1 VGTVERPIERAKE
14 RASAATGRAGT
25 ELRAARRDRN
35 LSLAM
40 VGASVGI
47 TAAAVSRIER
57 GLAPEVSVLR
67 LAQLSE
73 AVGLEL
79 SLRFYGGG
87 LPVRDAAHAALLAR
101 FHQAIHPTLRWAV
114 EVPFP
119 RPGDQRAWDALVA
132 GTGWR
137 YGVEAETAP
146 RDVQALARRLA
157 MKLRDGN
164 TDGILLVLPKTRRVR
179 EFLVAGQGL
188 LDATL
193 PVSAATARARLA
205 AGLDPGGD
213 AIVLI

>member
-1 VGTVERPIERAKE
+1 VGTVERPIERARE
-14 RASAATGRAGT
+14 RAGAAIGGGT

-35 LSLAM
+35 LSLAK

-67 LAQLSE
+67 LVQLSE

-79 SLRFYGGG
+79 SLRFYAGGP
-87 LPVRDAAHAALLAR
+87 PVRDTAHTALLAR
-101 FHQAIHPTLRWAV
+101 FRQTIHPTLRWGT

-119 RPGDQRAWDALVA
+119 RPGDQRAWDAVVA

-157 MKLRDGN
+157 IKLRDGRV
-164 TDGILLVLPKTRRVR
+164 DGILLVLPRTRRVR
-179 EFLVAGQGL
+179 DFLVAGRGL

-193 PVSAATARARLA
+193 PVSGAMARARLT
-205 AGLDPGGD
+205 AGLDPGGS
-213 AIVLI
+213 AILLI